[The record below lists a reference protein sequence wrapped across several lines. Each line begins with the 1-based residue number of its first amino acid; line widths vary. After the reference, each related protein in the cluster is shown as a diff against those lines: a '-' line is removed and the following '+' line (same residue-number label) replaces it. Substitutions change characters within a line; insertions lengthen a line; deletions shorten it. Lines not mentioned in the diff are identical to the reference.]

1 MAKDILHADVVLQG
15 GLVIDGRGQPA
26 FAADVAMRGDTII
39 AIGDLTKV
47 SALRIIDVTGLV
59 VAPGFIDVHTHD
71 DLICITQPDMT
82 PKISQG
88 VTTLIVGNCGISAP
102 PLRFNDSVSEPFNL
116 LGQKDDFAY
125 DTFASYRQAIEAVSP
140 RVNVAALVGHS
151 TLRVQCVRD
160 LGRPATASERKQ
172 MNVLLRE
179 ALDEGA
185 LGLSSGVF
193 YAPAQA
199 ADVEELQALAQTVSE
214 AGGVYTAHIRDE
226 RDGIVDALQEAF
238 SVTKPGR
245 TPLVLSHHK
254 CAGVRNWGRAAETL
268 GLIDAARQAQPV
280 HLDCYPYTAGSTV
293 IRPDLADGE
302 VEILINWSTPYPE
315 MAGRTLKSIAE
326 EWGMTE
332 AGTAERLMPGG
343 ASYFQ
348 MHEQDVREILMHSCC
363 MVGSDGLP
371 HDSLPHPRLWGTFP
385 RVLGRYA
392 RDLNVISLETAV
404 HKMTGLPAATFALAK
419 RGLIEVGMKADI
431 TVFDP
436 KTIIDRATYDAPAQM
451 AEGVV
456 HVFVN
461 GTLAWTQK
469 AATPARSGRFLCR
482 ATGPEP
488 QSRQRSRDTDLL
500 SH

>member
-1 MAKDILHADVVLQG
+1 MTKELRADVVLKG
-15 GLVIDGRGQPA
+15 GLIIDGRGRPA
-26 FAADVAMRGDTII
+26 FRADVALRDDTII
-39 AIGDLTKV
+39 AIGDLAKY
-47 SALRIIDVTGLV
+47 SALRIIDVTGLA
-59 VAPGFIDVHTHD
+59 VAPGFIDAHTHD
-71 DLICITQPDMT
+71 DLICISQPDMT

-102 PLRFNDSVSEPFNL
+102 PLRFSNSVSEPFNL

-125 DTFASYRQAIEAVSP
+125 DSFAGYRQAIEAVSP

-160 LGRPATASERKQ
+160 LERAATASEREQ
-172 MNVLLRE
+172 MNALLRE

-185 LGLSSGVF
+185 VGMSSGVF

-199 ADVEELQALAQTVSE
+199 ANVEELQALAQTVSK

-226 RDGIVDALQEAF
+226 RDGIVEALQEAF
-238 SVTKPGR
+238 AVAEPDR

-254 CAGVRNWGRAAETL
+254 CAGLSNWGRAAETL
-268 GLIDAARQAQPV
+268 GLIDAARQTQPV
-280 HLDCYPYTAGSTV
+280 YLDCYPYTAGSTV

-302 VEILINWSTPYPE
+302 IEILINWSTPYPE
-315 MAGRTLKSIAE
+315 VAGRTLKSIAA

-348 MHEQDVREILMHSCC
+348 MHEQDVRQILMHSHC

-392 RDLNVISLETAV
+392 RDLKVISLETAV
-404 HKMTGLPAATFALAK
+404 HKMTGLPAATFALDK
-419 RGLIEVGMKADI
+419 RGLIAVGMKADI

-461 GTLAWTQK
+461 GTLAWTQN
-469 AATPARSGRFLCR
+469 AATPVRSGRFLCR
-482 ATGPEP
+482 ATG
-488 QSRQRSRDTDLL
+488 
-500 SH
+500 